1 MFRDMHLF
9 LLFSDSIKSLSLF
22 SLWQNKVLD
31 DTLQSEGFTSLL
43 QIPNPLLGGY
53 SLSLNTGSL

>member
-9 LLFSDSIKSLSLF
+9 LLSSDSIKSLSLF

-43 QIPNPLLGGY
+43 QILNPLLGGY

>member
-9 LLFSDSIKSLSLF
+9 LLSSDSIKSLSLF

-43 QIPNPLLGGY
+43 QIPNPLLGG
-53 SLSLNTGSL
+53 LFFVT